1 MKNIAIL
8 AASIF
13 IVFSGFF
20 IKPAPFA
27 HAQGAPA
34 QGAGLEVD
42 TNIENAIS
50 GDCGA
55 SSAFSGPCALY
66 IFYVAIVEPS
76 FYLVGVAA
84 KILDFFLGYS
94 LDSNAYRGDF
104 VEKGWALI
112 RDISNVA
119 FIFTLL
125 YLAIKHILGDS
136 AKRAIP
142 TLIIV
147 ALLLNFSL
155 FFTKIIIDAGNILA
169 RAFYNSIV
177 IENDQTYQGNEN
189 YKSITFGI
197 VDKINPQNLFS
208 EAIFSVGGNVTG
220 DFNTADNQYQG
231 TVTPVIRDKT
241 GTIFAIFI
249 MMIIVNGF
257 LLWTFLSVALVFVG
271 RVIGLW
277 FMMIFSPIAFIT
289 LAVPGSG
296 GFLKQLSFDSWK
308 DTVLKLAFVA
318 PVFIFFL
325 YLTISFLSILGTG
338 NDLVPSESTDMFIG
352 FMKIFIPFIFIIVL
366 LQAAKKTAESM
377 AGEFGSA
384 VKSIVGKAMGMVA
397 GATLGVTAFAG
408 RKVVGGLAS
417 SALKSGDYNA
427 RIAAAREKLKDKDL
441 NGMQK
446 ARLRADLAALTTTKN
461 ALKTAKK
468 SSFDIRNAD
477 KSKMLWGGV
486 GAAAGFAGKNII
498 KPTSTAFAG
507 DKMSFGKGSDQSRE
521 KFEKAQQKKILE
533 EAEDQSSL
541 SFREKR
547 RLLQDKELATE
558 EIKAINQ
565 SREELSKNFD
575 EQTKV
580 IQERLDELILKP
592 TLTRQERDE
601 MSVLEKRIDKEIP
614 EEKKRA
620 LEDFD
625 TSKKDELEKAKAR
638 ADFDVKTEEKRRKN
652 LVADSVESRD
662 IWGMMM
668 GVDNKEFADD
678 IRSGK
683 ASKSDAEKLLEAAQK
698 AVKPKDDEEKPKAS
712 TGGGAGT
719 P

>member
-27 HAQGAPA
+27 YAQGTPT

-50 GDCGA
+50 TGCA
-55 SSAFSGPCALY
+55 TSNIFSGPCALSL
-66 IFYVAIVEPS
+66 FYSAIVEPS

-197 VDKINPQNLFS
+197 VDKINPQKLFS
-208 EAIFSVGGNVTG
+208 AAIFSGGEVTG
-220 DFNTADNQYQG
+220 EFNTVTNQYEG
-231 TVTPVIRDKT
+231 PVAPVIKDKT
-241 GTIFAIFI
+241 GTIFAVFI

-257 LLWTFLSVALVFVG
+257 LMWTFLSVALIFVG

-338 NDLVPSESTDMFIG
+338 EDLVPSASTDIFMDL
-352 FMKIFIPFIFIIVL
+352 MKIFIPFIFIIVL

-377 AGEFGSA
+377 AGDFGST
-384 VKSIVGKAMGMVA
+384 VKSLVGKAMGMVA
-397 GATLGVTAFAG
+397 GATLGATAFAG
-408 RKVVGGLAS
+408 RRVIG
-417 SALKSGDYNA
+417 
-427 RIAAAREKLKDKDL
+427 AAAGRNLTLGNYQERIQQAEQAGDTAT
-441 NGMQK
+441 
-446 ARLRADLAALTTTKN
+446 ARRLTRKMETM
-461 ALKTAKK
+461 KK
-468 SSFDIRNAD
+468 IYASSFDIRNAGQA
-477 KSKMLWGGV
+477 KGV
-486 GAAAGFAGKNII
+486 AGWAARQVGSGLSAGMSGFG
-498 KPTSTAFAG
+498 G
-507 DKMSFGKGSDQSRE
+507 DKFVVGQGSKESR
-521 KFEKAQQKKILE
+521 KKYV
-533 EAEDQSSL
+533 D
-541 SFREKR
+541 
-547 RLLQDKELATE
+547 
-558 EIKAINQ
+558 EIK
-565 SREELSKNFD
+565 K
-575 EQTKV
+575 
-580 IQERLDELILKP
+580 ERLDLAQELGEIGENEDSEIRMRELRRQRSNAQIARRELVR
-592 TLTRQERDE
+592 TGQNTQAIDADIARYNTDMQRIQGAQSEITQTRRNLFANRLEDSIYESLIAGVENRELHADE
-601 MSVLEKRIDKEIP
+601 IRQGNRSRSAEQ
-614 EEKKRA
+614 RA
-620 LEDFD
+620 LD
-625 TSKKDELEKAKAR
+625 AIR
-638 ADFDVKTEEKRRKN
+638 ALGTPPPPPPTPPPPVN
-652 LVADSVESRD
+652 PPA
-662 IWGMMM
+662 
-668 GVDNKEFADD
+668 
-678 IRSGK
+678 
-683 ASKSDAEKLLEAAQK
+683 
-698 AVKPKDDEEKPKAS
+698 
-712 TGGGAGT
+712 GGGGGGT